1 VSALRA
7 VLAASRPISWVNTAL
22 PFFAAAYE
30 VERGPTP
37 LVVLGVLYFLLPFN
51 LLMYGVNDVFDYA
64 SDVANPRKQSVEGAL
79 VPPDRRRLI
88 WAAVTVANVPFLVG
102 LALLAP
108 PAGTLAVLAAAGA
121 AWIYSAPPL
130 RTKERP
136 FLDSVTSASHFV
148 LPAIAGFLV
157 TGLDPADLPWAILA
171 GFLAWGIASHA
182 IGAIQD
188 IAYDRAAGI
197 GSIATAIGA
206 RRTALVALAGYA
218 VAVLAALSLGLPYG
232 PIAAAVLALFLLLP
246 AAVLAAPTEAQ
257 ARRAWRSFL
266 GLNPIAGFV
275 LTLLLLRH
283 WGLSTDPV
291 GAVWAG
297 ATVGAVGLVLAN
309 LVLTE
314 LLVRRGPPLPAV
326 DPADGPG
333 RDAAGTGRD
342 AAAPGAGGPLP
353 PLTVIVPVR
362 DEATR
367 IPALLAAL
375 AAQDHPDLAI
385 LVADDASSDGSA
397 TLASAELAR
406 LRPAGAAS
414 SAGAAG
420 RDRVLA
426 VPPKPPGWAG
436 KSWAC
441 DRAAAEATTPHLLF
455 LDADTIPRPDACR
468 ALASELARSGAALV
482 SGVSAY
488 AMPTWRERAFLP
500 LLPATLFGFL
510 PLWLLR
516 LAGGRPRV
524 FAFAYGPLLL
534 VDRAAYLRAGG
545 HARVPGSEREDL
557 DLARTIVAAGER
569 VHLAR
574 AADLAVTRHYPDG
587 TGALRAWRRVFVA
600 YGGGNLAVAVAGIAG
615 AVVVWT
621 LPLLLPILGAL
632 SRDTV
637 VTTGGLV
644 ALGLLAAFR
653 LLLAWR
659 ERQPLPGILLHPVTV
674 IATLGAMLL
683 SLYDAVRGRPATWR
697 GRPYE
702 ESNP

>member
-1 VSALRA
+1 MAVDRPAAGRA
-7 VLAASRPISWVNTAL
+7 VPAMSSLRTVVAASRPISWVNTAL

-30 VERGPTP
+30 VERGLTP
-37 LVVLGVLYFLLPFN
+37 LVVLGFLYFLVPFN

-88 WAAVTVANVPFLVG
+88 WAAVAATNLPF
-102 LALLAP
+102 
-108 PAGTLAVLAAAGA
+108 LAVLALAAPAAGTVSVLAAAVA
-121 AWIYSAPPL
+121 AWVYSAPPL

-136 FLDSVTSASHFV
+136 FLDSLTSASHFV
-148 LPAIAGFLV
+148 LPAVAGFLV
-157 TGLDPADLPWAILA
+157 AGLAPADLPWVILA
-171 GFLAWGIASHA
+171 GFFAWGVASHA

-206 RRTALVALAGYA
+206 RPTALVALAGYA
-218 VAVLAALSLGLPYG
+218 LAVLAALSLGLPYG
-232 PIAAAVLALFLLLP
+232 PVVAAVLALFLLLP

-266 GLNPIAGFV
+266 GLNPIVGFV

-283 WGLSTDPV
+283 WGLSTEPV

-314 LLVRRGPPLPAV
+314 ILVRRGAPLPAT
-326 DPADGPG
+326 GPG
-333 RDAAGTGRD
+333 RDPAGATAGR
-342 AAAPGAGGPLP
+342 PS
-353 PLTVIVPVR
+353 PLTVVVPVR
-362 DEATR
+362 DEAAR
-367 IPALLAAL
+367 LPALLAAL
-375 AAQDHPDLAI
+375 ATQDHPDLAI
-385 LVADDASSDGSA
+385 LVADDASSDGSPV
-397 TLASAELAR
+397 LASAELAR
-406 LRPAGAAS
+406 LRPAAW
-414 SAGAAG
+414 AAG
-420 RDRVLA
+420 RDRVLV
-426 VPPKPPGWAG
+426 VPPKPLGWAG

-441 DRAAAEATTPHLLF
+441 DRAAAEADTPHVLF
-455 LDADTIPRPDACR
+455 VDADTILRPDAAR
-468 ALASELARSGAALV
+468 ALASELVRSGAALV

-488 AMPTWRERAFLP
+488 AMPTWRERALVP

-516 LAGGRPRV
+516 LTGGRPHLL
-524 FAFAYGPLLL
+524 AFAYGPLLL
-534 VDRAAYLRAGG
+534 VDRAAYRRAGG
-545 HARVPGSEREDL
+545 HARVPGSEREDVE
-557 DLARTIVAAGER
+557 LARTMVAAGER
-569 VHLAR
+569 VHLVR
-574 AADLAVTRHYPDG
+574 AADLATTRHYPDG

-600 YGGGNLAVAVAGIAG
+600 YGGGNLAIAVAGIAG

-621 LPLLLPILGAL
+621 LPLLLPILGAV

-637 VTTGGLV
+637 VTTGGLA

-653 LLLAWR
+653 VLLARR
-659 ERQPLPGILLHPVTV
+659 ERQPLASILLHPVTV

-683 SLYDAVRGRPATWR
+683 SLLDAVRGRPATWR

-702 ESNP
+702 EPNP

>member
-1 VSALRA
+1 MNALRT
-7 VLAASRPISWVNTAL
+7 VVAASRPISWVNTAL
-22 PFFAAAYE
+22 PFLAAAYD
-30 VERGPTP
+30 VERGLTP
-37 LVVLGVLYFLLPFN
+37 LLVLGFVYFLVPFN
-51 LLMYGVNDVFDYA
+51 LLMYGVNDIHDYA
-64 SDVANPRKQSVEGAL
+64 SDRANPRKQSVEGAL

-88 WAAVTVANVPFLVG
+88 WSAIAITNLPPLAAI
-102 LALLAP
+102 ALLAP
-108 PAGTLAVLAAAGA
+108 PAGTAAVVAAVVA

-136 FLDSVTSASHFV
+136 FLDSLTSASHFV

-157 TGLDPADLPWAILA
+157 AGLAPADLPWSILG
-171 GFLAWGIASHA
+171 GFFAWGVASHA

-206 RRTALVALAGYA
+206 RRTALVALAGYGIA
-218 VAVLAALSLGLPYG
+218 VAAALSLGLPYG
-232 PIAAAVLALFLLLP
+232 LVAAAVLALFLLLP
-246 AAVLAAPTEAQ
+246 VAVLSSPTEAQ

-275 LTLLLLRH
+275 ITLLLLRH
-283 WGLSTDPV
+283 WGLSTEPV
-291 GAVWAG
+291 GAIWAG
-297 ATVGAVGLVLAN
+297 ATVGAVALVLAN

-314 LLVRRGPPLPAV
+314 IVVRR
-326 DPADGPG
+326 DPARPAGQAPG
-333 RDAAGTGRD
+333 GTG
-342 AAAPGAGGPLP
+342 GGRLP
-353 PLTVIVPVR
+353 PLTVVVPVR
-362 DEATR
+362 DEAAR
-367 IPALLAAL
+367 LPALLAAL

-385 LVADDASSDGSA
+385 VVADDASTDGSPDVA
-397 TLASAELAR
+397 RDALVR
-406 LRPAGAAS
+406 LRPGIGTAG
-414 SAGAAG
+414 G
-420 RDRVLA
+420 DRVLA

-441 DRAAAEATTPHLLF
+441 DRAVAAIATPHVLF
-455 LDADTIPRPDACR
+455 LDADTLPRPDAVR
-468 ALASELARSGAALV
+468 ALAAELVRSGAALV
-482 SGVSAY
+482 SGVTAY
-488 AMPTWRERAFLP
+488 SMPSWRERALVP
-500 LLPATLFGFL
+500 LFPVTLFGFL

-516 LAGGRPRV
+516 RSGGRPRFV
-524 FAFAYGPLLL
+524 AFAYGPILL

-557 DLARTIVAAGER
+557 ELARTFVGAGER
-569 VHLAR
+569 VHLVR
-574 AADLAVTRHYPDG
+574 AADLAATRHYPDG
-587 TGALRAWRRVFVA
+587 KGALWAWRRVFVA
-600 YGGGNLAVAVAGIAG
+600 YGGGNLAVAIAGIAG
-615 AVVVWT
+615 TVVCWL

-637 VTTGGLV
+637 VTTGGLA

-659 ERQPLPGILLHPVTV
+659 ERQPLASILLHPVTV

-683 SLYDAVRGRPATWR
+683 SVVDAVRGTPATWR

-702 ESNP
+702 DPNP